1 MAVAAFSRASCY
13 CTSIRSTQACDSRI
27 SEARCLEPTWLWL
40 PLKGPSKLSTVI
52 GTKTGTASLI
62 CRMAPFFSKTKEGGL
77 NILHVLVAKR
87 SLSLWHVASALRLL
101 PNAFPLRFGNPAGCA
116 PPLSSSSP
124 HRLQIAK
131 CGNWR
136 QTRHACTGS
145 RANAAAAVQGCSSH
159 SWGLST
165 FRIPIE
171 WFSYKGSVHLAMIHG
186 ILKLVCLPLGPSRS
200 LLLPAIV

>member
-1 MAVAAFSRASCY
+1 MAVAAFSRVPCY
-13 CTSIRSTQACDSRI
+13 CTSNRSTQACDSRK

-62 CRMAPFFSKTKEGGL
+62 CRMALCFSKTKEGGL
-77 NILHVLVAKR
+77 KILHVLVAKR
-87 SLSLWHVASALRLL
+87 SLSLRHVASALRPL
-101 PNAFPLRFGNPAGCA
+101 PNAFPLRFGNPAGRA

-124 HRLQIAK
+124 HRLHRQQ
-131 CGNWR
+131 R

-165 FRIPIE
+165 FKIQIAL
-171 WFSYKGSVHLAMIHG
+171 FSYKGSVRRAMTHG
-186 ILKLVCLPLGPSRS
+186 ILKLVWHR
-200 LLLPAIV
+200 